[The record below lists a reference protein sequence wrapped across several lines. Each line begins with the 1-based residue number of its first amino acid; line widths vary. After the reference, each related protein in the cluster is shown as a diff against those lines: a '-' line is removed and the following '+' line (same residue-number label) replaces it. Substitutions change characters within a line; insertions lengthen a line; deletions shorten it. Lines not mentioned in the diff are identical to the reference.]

1 MNTMHASPALLLVG
15 PTGVGKTPLGEY
27 AEAHGFCGKR
37 CTHFDFGAAL
47 RRVDRGGNPVGA
59 LTADDVSF
67 IHKVLTEGALL
78 EDETFYI
85 ASELLKAHV
94 ATAELGPD
102 DYVLLNGL
110 PRHVGQARDVD
121 AIVRVQRVL
130 HLHCTPEVVH
140 DRIVLNSGGDRAERI
155 DDAPEAVAR
164 KLAIFEE
171 RTRPLVD
178 HYRVLDIPVTD
189 IEITTASNPATIWQ
203 QFETT
208 PSR

>member
-27 AEAHGFCGKR
+27 AEVHGFCGKR

-85 ASELLKAHV
+85 ASELLKA
-94 ATAELGPD
+94 
-102 DYVLLNGL
+102 
-110 PRHVGQARDVD
+110 HVGQARDVD

-189 IEITTASNPATIWQ
+189 IEITTTSHPASIWQ
-203 QFETT
+203 QFEQAT
-208 PSR
+208 